1 MSYTLGLD
9 IGAAS
14 IGWAMMNDSEIL
26 CLGTRVFPEGVERS
40 EKGKESSKNKTRREK
55 RLLRRQ
61 IARKAMRRKAVLQA
75 FQTLGW
81 LPSDP
86 AELENIWHQDPYA
99 LRKKALDEPLT
110 KGELARIFFHLSK
123 RRGFKSNRKTDTDE
137 ELVVEETPETE
148 GKSKK
153 SKNKL
158 REGKGEQRG
167 YGEVE
172 QLLRSGKVRTL
183 GEYLASLNP
192 HEVRIR
198 ARYAL
203 RRHYED
209 EFDKICDKQSA
220 FHPELNAPVPDALLT
235 TLCSRKQQEAWKKKS
250 DQSLRAFIKSYLIFF
265 QRPLKSQK
273 HLVGKCSLEPNARR
287 APISS
292 LAFQTYRIW
301 DKLATIKLFTPE
313 HRFLTPEEKARAA
326 EILEKTE
333 EITIGKLL
341 EKIGLPKSTIC
352 NYDPEEK
359 IKGNETAVQMM
370 TMFKETD
377 DEPTEKEQ
385 ATIEA
390 KWDALSEEEKER
402 RWKII
407 YDATDNDWLEQ
418 YGKEKWGLSDAGAKA
433 LRDIHFKQ
441 GYANLSQRAMKKLI
455 PFFKQGYNYAEACQK
470 AGYHH
475 SDKRPKVLLNKLG
488 EVPNLRNP
496 IVQQGLFELRR
507 LVNAIIKEYGKP
519 DAIHIE
525 FARELKLPK
534 AEREKLAKENKA
546 NREKNKEAID
556 EIRKLGV
563 PNPSSTDIVKYRLWK
578 ECNGI
583 CPYTGKQISAEMLF
597 AENVIDIE
605 HILPYSRTQDDS
617 FNNLTLCFADFNREK
632 KQNLSPYEM
641 KERGII
647 SEAEYEQMIE
657 RVMKFGNKAKLK
669 RFTQKEINTEDFIA
683 RQLNDTAYLSRE
695 AKAYLETICPNI
707 VVSNGQ
713 ATAKLRT
720 LWGLNSLLYPLEK
733 NRNEASLEELEKLA
747 EKNRKDLRHHAL
759 DATVIAATTRGFV
772 QRLSTYSKYKREPNA
787 KKFPLPFPS
796 FREQLKAELDELLVS
811 RYRKDRVQG
820 ALHEDTFYGAV
831 RERDGSH
838 CEDGDYKILYRPQTY
853 LQIDRKHGGRY
864 C

>member
-1 MSYTLGLD
+1 M
-9 IGAAS
+9 
-14 IGWAMMNDSEIL
+14 
-26 CLGTRVFPEGVERS
+26 GTF
-40 EKGKESSKNKTRREK
+40 
-55 RLLRRQ
+55 
-61 IARKAMRRKAVLQA
+61 
-75 FQTLGW
+75 
-81 LPSDP
+81 
-86 AELENIWHQDPYA
+86 
-99 LRKKALDEPLT
+99 
-110 KGELARIFFHLSK
+110 
-123 RRGFKSNRKTDTDE
+123 
-137 ELVVEETPETE
+137 
-148 GKSKK
+148 
-153 SKNKL
+153 
-158 REGKGEQRG
+158 
-167 YGEVE
+167 
-172 QLLRSGKVRTL
+172 
-183 GEYLASLNP
+183 
-192 HEVRIR
+192 
-198 ARYAL
+198 
-203 RRHYED
+203 
-209 EFDKICDKQSA
+209 
-220 FHPELNAPVPDALLT
+220 
-235 TLCSRKQQEAWKKKS
+235 
-250 DQSLRAFIKSYLIFF
+250 
-265 QRPLKSQK
+265 
-273 HLVGKCSLEPNARR
+273 
-287 APISS
+287 
-292 LAFQTYRIW
+292 
-301 DKLATIKLFTPE
+301 
-313 HRFLTPEEKARAA
+313 
-326 EILEKTE
+326 
-333 EITIGKLL
+333 
-341 EKIGLPKSTIC
+341 
-352 NYDPEEK
+352 
-359 IKGNETAVQMM
+359 
-370 TMFKETD
+370 
-377 DEPTEKEQ
+377 
-385 ATIEA
+385 
-390 KWDALSEEEKER
+390 
-402 RWKII
+402 
-407 YDATDNDWLEQ
+407 
-418 YGKEKWGLSDAGAKA
+418 DAGAKA

-733 NRNEASLEELEKLA
+733 K
-747 EKNRKDLRHHAL
+747 
-759 DATVIAATTRGFV
+759 
-772 QRLSTYSKYKREPNA
+772 SK
-787 KKFPLPFPS
+787 
-796 FREQLKAELDELLVS
+796 
-811 RYRKDRVQG
+811 
-820 ALHEDTFYGAV
+820 
-831 RERDGSH
+831 
-838 CEDGDYKILYRPQTY
+838 
-853 LQIDRKHGGRY
+853 
-864 C
+864 